1 MYTENIGIFSTIS
14 LSFSPYLL
22 LTCAGH
28 PLKLE
33 VGGLGGIFQKQ
44 IIIINS
50 INWESAHLEMTVVGS
65 GEMEWA
71 IVVYGC
77 QVIFYYFKSDF

>member
-1 MYTENIGIFSTIS
+1 MKIYTENIGIFSTIS
-14 LSFSPYLL
+14 LSPYLL

-28 PLKLE
+28 PLLGLE
-33 VGGLGGIFQKQ
+33 VGGLGGFSKKQ

-65 GEMEWA
+65 GEIEWA

-77 QVIFYYFKSDF
+77 QVVF

>member
-1 MYTENIGIFSTIS
+1 MKIYSENIGVFSTIS
-14 LSFSPYLL
+14 LSLSPYLL

-28 PLKLE
+28 PLKLA

-44 IIIINS
+44 ITIINS
-50 INWESAHLEMTVVGS
+50 INWECAHLEMTVIGS

-71 IVVYGC
+71 IVVYGF
-77 QVIFYYFKSDF
+77 QVVF